1 MTSQI
6 LQLLIGLIALPA
18 AALVVILPGE
28 FVLGR
33 MTQKRQASLRPWIW
47 LSPVLVLVGLV
58 IAYPLAASVVFS
70 FRDATAGTWV
80 GFSNYVWAFGTA
92 MRPVLF
98 NNVLWIVVF
107 PLLTAVLAL
116 SAAIMLDRVKYERVA
131 RTFLI
136 LPTAMSF
143 VAGAVIWKMMYAYQP
158 PMQPQ
163 IGTLNAI
170 WTSTTGAAPIAW
182 LLDRSV
188 NNYALIFVAVWMSI
202 GVSTLIL
209 SAGVKN
215 IPRELVEAARIDGA
229 GEWSIFRFVTLPSL
243 WPTILVVLT
252 TQAIFSLKVF
262 DIVYVMTN
270 GSFGTDVI
278 ANKMYSELFVKQNLG
293 TASAIAVLLLVLA
306 SPVIFMN
313 IKQIR
318 MEGGE

>member
-1 MTSQI
+1 MSSQI
-6 LQLLIGLIALPA
+6 LQLILGLLSLPA
-18 AALVVILPGE
+18 VALVIILPGE
-28 FVLGR
+28 LAIRRFPQK
-33 MTQKRQASLRPWIW
+33 TQSSIRPWIW
-47 LSPVLVLVGLV
+47 LSPVLALVGLV
-58 IAYPLAASVVFS
+58 IAYPLVASIIYS
-70 FRDATAGTWV
+70 FRDATGSNWV
-80 GFSNYVWAFGTA
+80 GFRNFVWAFGTA

-107 PLLTAVLAL
+107 PVLTATLAL

-143 VAGAVIWKMMYAYQP
+143 VAGAVIWKMMYTYEP

-163 IGTLNAI
+163 TGTLNAI
-170 WTSTTGAAPIAW
+170 WTAATGKMPIAW
-182 LLDRSV
+182 LIDRNV

-215 IPRELVEAARIDGA
+215 IPRELVEAAKIDGA
-229 GEWSIFRFVTLPSL
+229 GEWAVFRFVTLPSL

-293 TASAIAVLLLVLA
+293 TASAIAVLLLILA

-318 MEGGE
+318 SEGGE

>member
-1 MTSQI
+1 MSSQI
-6 LQLLIGLIALPA
+6 LQLILGLLSLPA
-18 AALVVILPGE
+18 VALVIILPGE
-28 FVLGR
+28 LAIRRFPQK
-33 MTQKRQASLRPWIW
+33 TQSSIRPWIW
-47 LSPVLVLVGLV
+47 LSPVLALVGLV
-58 IAYPLAASVVFS
+58 IAYPLVASIVYS
-70 FRDATAGTWV
+70 FRDATGSNWV
-80 GFSNYVWAFGTA
+80 GFRNFVWAFGTA

-116 SAAIMLDRVKYERVA
+116 TAAIMLDRVKYERVA

-143 VAGAVIWKMMYAYQP
+143 VAGAVIWKMMYTYEP

-163 IGTLNAI
+163 TGTLNAI
-170 WTSTTGAAPIAW
+170 WTAVTGKMPIAW
-182 LLDRSV
+182 LIDRNG

-202 GVSTLIL
+202 GVATLIL

-215 IPRELVEAARIDGA
+215 IPRELVEAAKIDGA
-229 GEWSIFRFVTLPSL
+229 GEWAVFRFVTLPSL

-293 TASAIAVLLLVLA
+293 TASAIAVLLLILA

-318 MEGGE
+318 SEGGE

>member
-1 MTSQI
+1 MSSQI
-6 LQLLIGLIALPA
+6 LQLILGLVSLPA
-18 AALVVILPGE
+18 VALVIILPGE
-28 FVLGR
+28 LAIRRFPQR
-33 MTQKRQASLRPWIW
+33 TQSSIRPWIW
-47 LSPVLVLVGLV
+47 LSPVLALVGLV
-58 IAYPLAASVVFS
+58 IAYPLVASIVYS
-70 FRDATAGTWV
+70 FRDATGSNWV
-80 GFSNYVWAFGTA
+80 GSKNFVWAFGTA

-116 SAAIMLDRVKYERVA
+116 TAAIMLDRVKYERVA

-143 VAGAVIWKMMYAYQP
+143 VAGAVIWKMMYTYEP

-163 IGTLNAI
+163 TGTLNAI
-170 WTSTTGAAPIAW
+170 WTAVTGKMPIAW
-182 LLDRSV
+182 LIDRNV

-202 GVSTLIL
+202 GVATLIL

-215 IPRELVEAARIDGA
+215 IPRELVEAAKIDGA
-229 GEWSIFRFVTLPSL
+229 GEWAVFRFVTLPSL

-293 TASAIAVLLLVLA
+293 TASAIAVLLLILA

-318 MEGGE
+318 SEGGE

>member
-6 LQLLIGLIALPA
+6 LQLVLGLLAMPA
-18 AALVVILPGE
+18 VVLAIILPGE
-28 FVLGR
+28 LAIRRFP
-33 MTQKRQASLRPWIW
+33 QKRQSSLRPWIW
-47 LSPVLVLVGLV
+47 LSPVLALVGLV
-58 IAYPLAASVVFS
+58 IAYPLAASIVFS
-70 FRDATAGTWV
+70 FRDATASKWV
-80 GFSNYVWAFGTA
+80 GFSNFVWAFGSA
-92 MRPVLF
+92 MRPVLV

-116 SAAIMLDRVKYERVA
+116 SAAIMLDRVKYERIA

-143 VAGAVIWKMMYAYQP
+143 VAGAVIWKMMYTYEP

-163 IGTLNAI
+163 TGTLNAI
-170 WTSTTGAAPIAW
+170 WTAVTGRMPIAW
-182 LLDRSV
+182 LIDRNV

-202 GVSTLIL
+202 GVATLIL

-229 GEWSIFRFVTLPSL
+229 GEWAIFRFVTLPSL

-278 ANKMYSELFVKQNLG
+278 ANRMYTELFVKQNLG
-293 TASAIAVLLLVLA
+293 TASAIAVLLLILA

-313 IKQIR
+313 IKQIKSG
-318 MEGGE
+318 GGE